1 MATAQPLLPPSLSL
15 AGKRAVVTGAN
26 TGIGKVTALELA
38 RAGATVVLACRSRDK
53 AEAAMADIR
62 AEVPSADLR
71 FHELDLGSLRATR
84 ASAAALAAGPT
95 IDILINNAGLAGTR
109 GATADG
115 FELAFGTNHMGTFA
129 FTMGLLDRI
138 ADGGRIVI
146 LASRAHY
153 RARGIDFG
161 KLFEST
167 ASVTGLEEYGVSK
180 LANVLFA
187 AELARR
193 VEARGIV
200 VSSLHP
206 GVVASDIWRSIP
218 WGFRGLAK
226 LFMISNREGARTSLY
241 CATSPE
247 LVGKSG
253 RYWDCCREKRPSR
266 TAQEN
271 ALAAELWLRSEGW
284 LKKFTDEA

>member
-1 MATAQPLLPPSLSL
+1 MATAEPLLPPSLSL

-53 AEAAMADIR
+53 AEAAMAEIR
-62 AEVPSADLR
+62 EEVPSADLR

-138 ADGGRIVI
+138 ADGGRI
-146 LASRAHY
+146 
-153 RARGIDFG
+153 IDFA

-187 AELARR
+187 AELATR
-193 VEARGIV
+193 VAARGIV

-253 RYWDCCREKRPSR
+253 RYWDSCREKRPSR
-266 TAQEN
+266 VSQQT

-284 LKKFTDEA
+284 LKKFTADA

>member
-1 MATAQPLLPPSLSL
+1 MATSAPLLPPTLSL
-15 AGKRAVVTGAN
+15 AGKRVVVTGAN
-26 TGIGKVTALELA
+26 TGIGKVTARELA

-62 AEVPSADLR
+62 AELPSADLH
-71 FHELDLGSLRATR
+71 FHELDLGSLTATR

-95 IDILINNAGLAGTR
+95 IDILINNAGLAGSR

-138 ADGGRIVI
+138 ADGGRIVVV
-146 LASRAHY
+146 ASRAHY
-153 RARGIDFG
+153 RARGIDFAR
-161 KLFEST
+161 LFEST

-187 AELARR
+187 AELAKR
-193 VEARGIV
+193 VAARNII

-218 WGFRGLAK
+218 WPFRGLAK
-226 LFMISNREGARTSLY
+226 LFMISNDEGALTSLY
-241 CATSPE
+241 CATSPD

-253 RYWDCCREKRPSR
+253 RYWDKCREKRPSR
-266 TAQEN
+266 VAQEN
-271 ALAAELWLRSEGW
+271 ALATELWLRSEGW
-284 LKKFTDEA
+284 LAKFTAG

>member
-1 MATAQPLLPPSLSL
+1 MA
-15 AGKRAVVTGAN
+15 
-26 TGIGKVTALELA
+26 E
-38 RAGATVVLACRSRDK
+38 
-53 AEAAMADIR
+53 IR
-62 AEVPSADLR
+62 EEVPSADLR

-95 IDILINNAGLAGTR
+95 IDILINNAGLAGSR

-129 FTMGLLDRI
+129 FTMGLLNRI
-138 ADGGRIVI
+138 ADGGRIVVV
-146 LASRAHY
+146 ASRAHY
-153 RARGIDFG
+153 RARGIDFAR
-161 KLFEST
+161 LFEST

-187 AELARR
+187 AELAKR
-193 VEARGIV
+193 VAARNII

-218 WGFRGLAK
+218 WPFRGLAK
-226 LFMISNREGARTSLY
+226 LFMISNDEGALTSIY
-241 CATSPE
+241 CATSPD

-253 RYWDCCREKRPSR
+253 RYWDKCREKRPSR
-266 TAQEN
+266 VAQEN
-271 ALAAELWLRSEGW
+271 ALATELWLRSEGW
-284 LKKFTDEA
+284 LAKFTAG